1 LPKVV
6 DLPILP
12 IDTGRYGSA
21 EMRMIFEEESRLQK
35 ILSVE
40 SAVAYA
46 HAMVGTIPKS
56 AAEEIRRKASVE
68 FVKLERCKQI
78 DAEIGHDLM
87 AIVRAL
93 TEVCESD
100 AARYVH
106 YGLTS
111 YDVEDTATSL
121 QFKEALE
128 IVERDLV
135 ELEDVL
141 LGLVQK
147 HRDTVMPGRTHG
159 QHMGVMTLGFKFAVW
174 LREIARHLA
183 RLDEIRERALVGK
196 IMGAVGTGAGLGEKA
211 LKIQKIA
218 LEKVG
223 LKPADMVTQ
232 IIQRDIHAE
241 VISFLAL
248 VASSLDKF
256 ALEVRNL
263 QRTEIQELMEP
274 FRSEKQV
281 GSSAMPAKRNPVV
294 SERISSLAKLMRSMI
309 VPALENVP
317 LWHERDLTNSA
328 NERFIFPM
336 SFIIIDEMLKGMNR
350 VLKGL
355 DVFPENMKR
364 NLELTK
370 GLIMSERVVNKLV
383 EKGVGRQDAHELVR
397 KCSMK
402 ALQKRMDFKTG
413 LIGDEEIA
421 SKLSVNEIDEC
432 LDYSTYLGVTQ
443 RLIDNALKLTREER
457 KR

>member
-1 LPKVV
+1 
-6 DLPILP
+6 LPILP

-21 EMRMIFEEESRLQK
+21 EMRGIFEEENRLRK

-46 HAMVGTIPKS
+46 QATVGVIPKS
-56 AAEEIRRKASVE
+56 AADEIHEKASVE

-93 TEVCESD
+93 TEVCEGD
-100 AARYVH
+100 ATRYVH

-111 YDVEDTATSL
+111 YDIEDTATSL

-135 ELEDVL
+135 ELEEIL
-141 LGLVQK
+141 LGLVQE
-147 HRDTVMPGRTHG
+147 HRGTLMPGRTHG
-159 QHMGVMTLGFKFAVW
+159 QHMGVITLGFKFAVW
-174 LREIARHLA
+174 LREVARHLA
-183 RLDEIRERALVGK
+183 RLNEIRERASVGK

-211 LKIQKIA
+211 IQIQEIA
-218 LEKVG
+218 LKRIG

-241 VISFLAL
+241 VISFLVL

-256 ALEVRNL
+256 ALEIRNL

-274 FRSEKQV
+274 FRWEKQV

-294 SERISSLAKLMRSMI
+294 SERISSLAKLMRAMV
-309 VPALENVP
+309 VPAFENVP

-336 SFIIIDEMLKGMNR
+336 SFILLDEMLKGMKR

-355 DVFPENMKR
+355 DVSPENMKK

-370 GLIMSERVVNKLV
+370 GLIMSERLVNKLV
-383 EKGVGRQDAHELVR
+383 AKGLGRQEAHELVR

-402 ALQKRMDFKTG
+402 ALRERMDFRTG
-413 LIGDEEIA
+413 LVREEEVR
-421 SKLSVNEIDEC
+421 SKLSLEEIDEC

-443 RLIDNALKLTREER
+443 NLIDNALKLTRDER

>member
-21 EMRMIFEEESRLQK
+21 EMRRIFEEENRLQK

-46 HAMVGTIPKS
+46 QAMVGVIPKS
-56 AAEEIRRKASVE
+56 AAEEIRKKASVE

-93 TEVCESD
+93 TEVCESN

-128 IVERDLV
+128 IVERDLM
-135 ELEDVL
+135 ELEEIL
-141 LGLVQK
+141 LGLVQE
-147 HRDTVMPGRTHG
+147 HRDIVMPGRTHG
-159 QHMGVMTLGFKFAVW
+159 QHMGIITLGFKFAVW

-183 RLDEIRERALVGK
+183 RLNEIGERALVGK

-211 LKIQKIA
+211 IKIQEIA
-218 LEKVG
+218 LKRVG

-241 VISFLAL
+241 VISFLVL

-256 ALEVRNL
+256 ALEIRNL

-274 FRSEKQV
+274 FRPEKQV

-294 SERISSLAKLMRSMI
+294 SERISSLAKLMRAMV

-355 DVFPENMKR
+355 DIFPDNMKK

-383 EKGVGRQDAHELVR
+383 EKGFGRQDAHELVR

-402 ALQKRMDFKTG
+402 ALQERMDFRTG
-413 LIGDEEIA
+413 LIRNVQIA
-421 SKLSVNEIDEC
+421 SKLSLDEIDEC

-443 RLIDNALKLTREER
+443 QLIDNALKLTHDER

>member
-1 LPKVV
+1 M
-6 DLPILP
+6 PILP

-21 EMRMIFEEESRLQK
+21 EMRSIFEEENRLQK

-46 HAMVGTIPKS
+46 QAMVGMIPKG
-56 AAEEIRRKASVE
+56 AADEIRRKASVD

-121 QFKEALE
+121 QFREALE
-128 IVERDLV
+128 IVERDLT

-141 LGLVQK
+141 LRLVQK

-159 QHMGVMTLGFKFAVW
+159 QHMGVITLGFKFAVW
-174 LREIARHLA
+174 LREVARHLS
-183 RLDEIRERALVGK
+183 RLSEIRERALVGK
-196 IMGAVGTGAGLGEKA
+196 ILGAVGTGAGLGEKA

-241 VISFLAL
+241 VISFLVL

-256 ALEVRNL
+256 ALEIRNL

-294 SERISSLAKLMRSMI
+294 SERISSLAKLMRAMI

-355 DVFPENMKR
+355 DVFPENMRR

-383 EKGVGRQDAHELVR
+383 EKGVGRQEAHELVR
-397 KCSMK
+397 RCSMK
-402 ALQKRMDFKTG
+402 ALQEGMDFKIG
-413 LIGDEEIA
+413 LIGDEKIA
-421 SKLSVNEIDEC
+421 SRLSLNEITEC
-432 LDYSTYLGVTQ
+432 LDYSTYLGVAQ
-443 RLIDNALKLTREER
+443 QLVDNALKLTREER

>member
-1 LPKVV
+1 
-6 DLPILP
+6 LPILP
-12 IDTGRYGSA
+12 IDTGRYGSP
-21 EMRMIFEEESRLQK
+21 EMRRIFEEENRLQK

-46 HAMVGTIPKS
+46 QATVGVIPKG
-56 AAEEIRRKASVE
+56 AAEEIHRKASVE

-111 YDVEDTATSL
+111 YDIEDTATSL

-128 IVERDLV
+128 IVERDLR
-135 ELEDVL
+135 ELEEIL
-141 LGLVQK
+141 LGLVEK
-147 HRDTVMPGRTHG
+147 HRNTLMPGRTHG
-159 QHMGVMTLGFKFAVW
+159 QHMGVITLGFKFAVW

-183 RLDEIRERALVGK
+183 RLNEIKERALVGK

-211 LKIQKIA
+211 IKIQEIA
-218 LEKVG
+218 LNRLG
-223 LKPADMVTQ
+223 LKAADMVTQ

-241 VISFLAL
+241 VISFLVL

-256 ALEVRNL
+256 ALEIRNL

-274 FRSEKQV
+274 FRREKQV

-294 SERISSLAKLMRSMI
+294 SERISSLAKLMRSMT

-328 NERFIFPM
+328 NERFIFPI

-355 DVFPENMKR
+355 DIFPENMKR
-364 NLELTK
+364 NLELTQ

-383 EKGVGRQDAHELVR
+383 EKGLGRQEAHELVR

-402 ALQKRMDFKTG
+402 AMEERIDFRTA
-413 LIGDEEIA
+413 LIQNREIA
-421 SKLSVNEIDEC
+421 SKLSVEDIDEC

-443 RLIDNALKLTREER
+443 GLIDNALRLTRGER
-457 KR
+457 SARI

>member
-1 LPKVV
+1 M
-6 DLPILP
+6 PILP
-12 IDTGRYGSA
+12 IDTGRYGSP
-21 EMRMIFEEESRLQK
+21 EMRRIFEEENRLQK

-46 HAMVGTIPKS
+46 QAMVDVIPKS
-56 AAEEIRRKASVE
+56 AAEEIHKKANVE
-68 FVKLERCKQI
+68 FVELERCKQI

-93 TEVCESD
+93 TEVCEGD

-135 ELEDVL
+135 ELEEILV
-141 LGLVQK
+141 GLVQK

-159 QHMGVMTLGFKFAVW
+159 QHMGVITLGFKFAVW
-174 LREIARHLA
+174 LREIARHLT

-196 IMGAVGTGAGLGEKA
+196 IMGALGTGAGLGEKA
-211 LKIQKIA
+211 IRIQEIA
-218 LEKVG
+218 LKRVG

-232 IIQRDIHAE
+232 VIQRDIHAE
-241 VISFLAL
+241 VISFLVL

-256 ALEVRNL
+256 ALEIRNL

-281 GSSAMPAKRNPVV
+281 GSSAMPAKRNPVL
-294 SERISSLAKLMRSMI
+294 SERISSLAKLMRSMV

-336 SFIIIDEMLKGMNR
+336 SFIIIDEMLKAMNR

-355 DVFPENMKR
+355 EIFPENMKK

-383 EKGVGRQDAHELVR
+383 EKGLGRQEAHELVR
-397 KCSMK
+397 ICSMK
-402 ALQKRMDFKTG
+402 ALQERMDFRTG
-413 LIGDEEIA
+413 LIRDVEIA
-421 SKLSVNEIDEC
+421 SKLKLKEIDEC
-432 LDYSTYLGVTQ
+432 LDYSTYLGVTIQ
-443 RLIDNALKLTREER
+443 LIDNALKLTRTER

>member
-1 LPKVV
+1 
-6 DLPILP
+6 
-12 IDTGRYGSA
+12 
-21 EMRMIFEEESRLQK
+21 MRMIFEEESRLQK

-402 ALQKRMDFKTG
+402 ALQKKMDFKTG

>member
-402 ALQKRMDFKTG
+402 ALQKKMDFKTG

>member
-1 LPKVV
+1 
-6 DLPILP
+6 LPILP

-21 EMRMIFEEESRLQK
+21 EMRSIFEEENRLQK

-46 HAMVGTIPKS
+46 QAMVGVIPKS
-56 AAEEIRRKASVE
+56 AAEEIRRKASVK

-87 AIVRAL
+87 AIVKAL
-93 TEVCESD
+93 TEICESD

-121 QFKEALE
+121 QFREALE
-128 IVERDLV
+128 IVERDLM

-141 LGLVQK
+141 LRLVQK

-159 QHMGVMTLGFKFAVW
+159 QHMGVITLGFKFAVW
-174 LREIARHLA
+174 LREVARHLS
-183 RLDEIRERALVGK
+183 RLNEIRERALVGK
-196 IMGAVGTGAGLGEKA
+196 ILGAVGTGAGLGEKA

-241 VISFLAL
+241 VISFLVL

-294 SERISSLAKLMRSMI
+294 SERISSLAKLMRAMI

-350 VLKGL
+350 VLEGL

-383 EKGVGRQDAHELVR
+383 EKGVGRQEAHELVR

-402 ALQKRMDFKTG
+402 ALQEGTDFKTG
-413 LIGDEEIA
+413 LIGDEKIV
-421 SKLSVNEIDEC
+421 SKLSLDEIDQC
-432 LDYSTYLGVTQ
+432 LNYSTYLGVAQ
-443 RLIDNALKLTREER
+443 QLVDNALKLTREER

>member
-159 QHMGVMTLGFKFAVW
+159 QHMGVITLGFKFAVW

-402 ALQKRMDFKTG
+402 ALQKKMDFKTG

>member
-1 LPKVV
+1 
-6 DLPILP
+6 LPILP

-21 EMRMIFEEESRLQK
+21 EMRRIFEEENRLQK

-46 HAMVGTIPKS
+46 QAMVGVIPRN
-56 AAEEIRRKASVE
+56 AAKEIRKKASVE

-93 TEVCESD
+93 TEVCEGD

-111 YDVEDTATSL
+111 YDLEDTATSL

-141 LGLVQK
+141 LGLVQE

-159 QHMGVMTLGFKFAVW
+159 QHMGVITLGFKFAVW

-211 LKIQKIA
+211 IRIQEIA
-218 LEKVG
+218 LRRVG
-223 LKPADMVTQ
+223 LKPADIVTQ
-232 IIQRDIHAE
+232 IVQRDIHAE

-248 VASSLDKF
+248 LASSLDKF
-256 ALEVRNL
+256 ALEIRNL

-281 GSSAMPAKRNPVV
+281 GSSAMPAKRNPVL
-294 SERISSLAKLMRSMI
+294 SERISSLAKLMRSTV

-383 EKGVGRQDAHELVR
+383 EKGLGRQDAHELVR
-397 KCSMK
+397 KCSMR
-402 ALQKRMDFKTG
+402 ALQEKMDFRTA
-413 LIGDEEIA
+413 LIRDQEIA
-421 SKLSVNEIDEC
+421 SKLSINEIDEC

>member
-1 LPKVV
+1 MPKVV

-159 QHMGVMTLGFKFAVW
+159 QHMGVITLGFKFAVW

-402 ALQKRMDFKTG
+402 ALQKKMDFKTG